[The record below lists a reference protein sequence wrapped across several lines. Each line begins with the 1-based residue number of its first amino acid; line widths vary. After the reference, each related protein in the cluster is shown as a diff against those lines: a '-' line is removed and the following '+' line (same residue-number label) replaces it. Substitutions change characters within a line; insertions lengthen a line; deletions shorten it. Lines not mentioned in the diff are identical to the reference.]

1 MVSSLYTDCFASKFR
16 RGEWDPAGEIKK
28 YITPRAGTTQG
39 NTPAPTRG
47 NYDKVHYGPISNGQ
61 YEISQ
66 DRYSEFWDN
75 EAEYTQGIYNA
86 YDTDKSG
93 GLNKEEF
100 KKLKADLVKADNE
113 TRGIDDKYW
122 NQAVDKL
129 MEQTNEDNG
138 ESYTY
143 LDIARLANE
152 LAQNDPERKDD
163 IFGTFNA
170 NA

>member
-1 MVSSLYTDCFASKFR
+1 
-16 RGEWDPAGEIKK
+16 
-28 YITPRAGTTQG
+28 
-39 NTPAPTRG
+39 
-47 NYDKVHYGPISNGQ
+47 
-61 YEISQ
+61 
-66 DRYSEFWDN
+66 
-75 EAEYTQGIYNA
+75 
-86 YDTDKSG
+86 
-93 GLNKEEF
+93 
-100 KKLKADLVKADNE
+100 
-113 TRGIDDKYW
+113 
-122 NQAVDKL
+122 